1 MNPPRPDTGA
11 STSGSRTLRA
21 GERRQLGLILVTSA
35 VTLVTL
41 VAAGVV
47 VERSARTPLVRVGQ
61 RAPGFALPSTHGDT
75 LSLSS
80 ARGRP
85 VVLAFVP
92 SVHCGYCREQL
103 RAIQGVLPE
112 LRKRGA
118 VVVAVSTDTR
128 AVQRAVASDL
138 GLAYP
143 LLSEAPTTG
152 QHPVGS
158 AYGVYHL
165 DDQHPGPV
173 DANSLF
179 VIDPEGILRA
189 AEVRRGR
196 AMTGAEILALVDEA
210 LGLDGDG

>member
-1 MNPPRPDTGA
+1 MYPRG
-11 STSGSRTLRA
+11 SGTLLR
-21 GERRQLGLILVTSA
+21 GERRQLGRILVASA
-35 VTLVTL
+35 VTLIAL
-41 VAAGVV
+41 VAVGVA
-47 VERSARTPLVRVGQ
+47 VERSTRTPLVRVGQ
-61 RAPGFALPSTHGDT
+61 RAPGFTLPSTHGGT

-118 VVVAVSTDTR
+118 VVLAVSTDTQ

-138 GLAYP
+138 GLTYP

-165 DDQHPGPV
+165 DGQHPGPV
-173 DANSLF
+173 DANSFF
-179 VIDPEGILRA
+179 VIDEEGIVRA
-189 AEVRRGR
+189 VEVRPGR
-196 AMTGAEILALVDEA
+196 VLAGPKILTLVDEG
-210 LGLDGDG
+210 LGLDGGG